1 MQSFSSLRYQR
12 HFKDILAWSLGI
24 KQGLLF
30 LFPTNA
36 GPNREQS
43 EGSLNTAQVCAA
55 HNAVGGVDRSCKAEL
70 LAPQMVW
77 SMGGCCCN
85 SILSLSL
92 CVCVWHI
99 FYLFWDT
106 FLYDNVLCVVCS
118 ERMLVCIENTQ
129 V

>member
-36 GPNREQS
+36 GTNREQS

-55 HNAVGGVDRSCKAEL
+55 HNAGLGRERGVDRSCKAEL
-70 LAPQMVW
+70 LAPQVVW

-92 CVCVWHI
+92 CVCVCVCVCVAHI
-99 FYLFWDT
+99 FF
-106 FLYDNVLCVVCS
+106 VLGYFS
-118 ERMLVCIENTQ
+118 L
-129 V
+129 